1 MKRLLAG
8 LLALC
13 LLLGG
18 CSVEQRHPLSKIEEE
33 QLLQNAEWL
42 TIQLGWALNYSSDTP
57 SLSTDSHISF
67 LQTERFVFSGK
78 DYLTE
83 EGYLYPNAFY
93 ETKDEDGFSTYHFPQ
108 PELQAILWEVLGID
122 IPDGWDTLYVPEDKE
137 YLQYFT
143 VEYGPGGA
151 ELSEIKSEL
160 GEGIITVSY
169 SIQPRIEEDQ
179 SILAGRYQNQFRIC
193 TQSDRRPYL
202 RLETVKFIE
211 NPLCGTEKRVH

>member
-83 EGYLYPNAFY
+83 EGYLYPNSFY
-93 ETKDEDGFSTYHFPQ
+93 ETND
-108 PELQAILWEVLGID
+108 
-122 IPDGWDTLYVPEDKE
+122 
-137 YLQYFT
+137 
-143 VEYGPGGA
+143 
-151 ELSEIKSEL
+151 
-160 GEGIITVSY
+160 
-169 SIQPRIEEDQ
+169 
-179 SILAGRYQNQFRIC
+179 
-193 TQSDRRPYL
+193 
-202 RLETVKFIE
+202 
-211 NPLCGTEKRVH
+211 